1 MDRSRMRGSV
11 VRILHPVV
19 RLRYRGAVGDS
30 PREGGSGCRVECL
43 SEVLPLDPDRQRDAD
58 RFGRADFYGW
68 SEDKARQV
76 AVNER
81 DDFGAFVRSKRF
93 RLD

>member
-1 MDRSRMRGSV
+1 M
-11 VRILHPVV
+11 
-19 RLRYRGAVGDS
+19 
-30 PREGGSGCRVECL
+30 
-43 SEVLPLDPDRQRDAD
+43 PLDPDRQRDAD

-76 AVNER
+76 AVNECG
-81 DDFGAFVRSKRF
+81 DFGAFVRSKRF